1 MLELPKAAEAER
13 VRRTIVGSIGTI
25 LVVLLLIYTIYSSVH
40 GKDPRQP
47 KAAGVSVMPA
57 DLDAATFWSF
67 LV

>member
-13 VRRTIVGSIGTI
+13 VRRTIVGSIGTPT
-25 LVVLLLIYTIYSSVH
+25 VLIYTIYSSVH